1 MRLFLISTD
10 HLEDRIWFRD
20 DDDLKAAMNIV
31 AIIVSMLNIDIW
43 VFALM
48 SNHVHFII
56 FGNRSDAE
64 LFITKFKKLYGQY
77 YQNKYRTKHFLKR
90 NGVDISEVDS
100 KWEGLEKAMAYVQM
114 NPPAANICLDAQG
127 YKWGT
132 GSCFFNGNNP
142 SGKKASEFSYRELCR
157 LLKTHARIRPD
168 MVISDEGYV
177 LPESYVNIAQVE
189 TVFGTPKRMN
199 YFLNSSS
206 KARARIEK
214 GGQSVPSFSDKN
226 IAALIP
232 DICVSLF
239 RTSNMMDLGEE
250 ELARL
255 SYELRRRFSCDIAQ
269 IARLVGMTK
278 ADLAKALDK
287 F

>member
-100 KWEGLEKAMAYVQM
+100 KWEGWEKAMAYVQM

-127 YKWGT
+127 YKWGY
-132 GSCFFNGNNP
+132 GKLFFQRQQSIRKESIRVQLQGVMPPVKNTCQNT
-142 SGKKASEFSYRELCR
+142 SGYG
-157 LLKTHARIRPD
+157 H
-168 MVISDEGYV
+168 
-177 LPESYVNIAQVE
+177 
-189 TVFGTPKRMN
+189 
-199 YFLNSSS
+199 
-206 KARARIEK
+206 
-214 GGQSVPSFSDKN
+214 
-226 IAALIP
+226 
-232 DICVSLF
+232 F
-239 RTSNMMDLGEE
+239 R
-250 ELARL
+250 
-255 SYELRRRFSCDIAQ
+255 
-269 IARLVGMTK
+269 
-278 ADLAKALDK
+278 
-287 F
+287 